1 MDVDIANV
9 RTRERLTRERVV
21 AAALNVMDSEGL
33 EAVSMRRVGRE
44 LGVEAMSLYN
54 HVADK
59 EDLLDAMRE
68 RLLMSFELPVLV
80 PDDPYENG
88 RRIAHAWRGQF
99 KAHPTMIELLAG
111 DHAPPRSMEAFRPME
126 MALGVLR
133 SMGVPDQEMMQ
144 VFHAFGGYIQGHV
157 MMEHQLDVG
166 KFGGESGLQQLARV
180 IDPIDMPCTAAAI
193 PFMANCDLEVQFDLG
208 LELMLGGLLARYG
221 SGSSPGSD

>member
-1 MDVDIANV
+1 MDTDIPIV
-9 RTRERLTRERVV
+9 KTRERLTRERVV
-21 AAALNVMDSEGL
+21 SAALEVMDAEGL

-68 RLLMSFELPVLV
+68 RLLMSFELPELL

-88 RRIAHAWRGQF
+88 RRIAHSWRDQF

-111 DHAPPRSMEAFRPME
+111 DHAPPRSPEAFRPME
-126 MALGVLR
+126 MALSVLR
-133 SMGVPDQEMMQ
+133 SIGVPDPEMMQ

-166 KFGGESGLQQLARV
+166 KFGGESGLQTLAKT
-180 IDPIDMPCTAAAI
+180 IDPAVMPCTAAAI
-193 PFMANCDLEVQFDLG
+193 PYMADCDLEVQFDLG
-208 LELMLGGLLARYG
+208 VELMLGGLRTRYG
-221 SGSSPGSD
+221 DG

>member
-1 MDVDIANV
+1 MDTDIANV

-21 AAALNVMDSEGL
+21 AAALAVMDAEGL

-68 RLLMSFELPVLV
+68 GLLTSFELPQLV
-80 PDDPYENG
+80 ADDPYENG
-88 RRIAHAWRGQF
+88 RRIAHAWRDQF
-99 KAHPTMIELLAG
+99 KAHPTMLELLAG
-111 DHAPPRSMEAFRPME
+111 NHAAPRSPAALRPME

-133 SMGVPDQEMMQ
+133 SMGVPDPEMMQ

-157 MMEHQLDVG
+157 MMERQLDVG
-166 KFGGESGLQQLARV
+166 KFGGETGLQELARA
-180 IDPIDMPCTAAAI
+180 IDPIEMPCTAAAI
-193 PFMANCDLEVQFDLG
+193 PYMADCDLEVQFDLG

-221 SGSSPGSD
+221 PHSLPRR